1 MLLPCVAGL
10 RTAGALALFAP
21 IECLE
26 VPVRKEWRPNL
37 GTARS
42 TTPVSE
48 VSHGTRCNRQ
58 AIGDRITASRPAVW
72 APPASVGVR
81 DIGTVG
87 RRRRGGLNRLQ
98 QPALLLQRAM
108 ARITRRHSVRASRRR
123 VCAGKL
129 PHGIRAR
136 RSE

>member
-1 MLLPCVAGL
+1 MNGRMLLACVAGL

-48 VSHGTRCNRQ
+48 VS
-58 AIGDRITASRPAVW
+58 
-72 APPASVGVR
+72 
-81 DIGTVG
+81 
-87 RRRRGGLNRLQ
+87 
-98 QPALLLQRAM
+98 PALAV
-108 ARITRRHSVRASRRR
+108 I
-123 VCAGKL
+123 GK
-129 PHGIRAR
+129 
-136 RSE
+136 RSMTV